1 MSKPV
6 LLLVDDNEAALNSL
20 TRLLK
25 REYEVRTATTQSEAL
40 QQLSPPPDIALL
52 DLRLKED
59 ETDNREG
66 IALLETLHQQFP
78 DIPVLMHTAHGDVNA
93 AVECVRLG
101 AVDFIEKPR
110 ADIGEITARLARA
123 LEQARLRRRVTNL
136 EQELNLIEP
145 RQIVGASK
153 QIVEVKQAIE
163 AVASDGH
170 VTVLIEGESG
180 TGKELVARALHASGW
195 RQSGPFV
202 PVVLASLPP
211 ALIEG
216 ELFGYES
223 GAFTDAR
230 RRHIGYLERAK
241 DGLLFLDEIGELELP
256 LQVKLLRFLEEREF
270 QRLGG
275 TTAIKVDVQV
285 VAATNSDLRAEVK
298 ASRFRED
305 LYFRL
310 KGFEI
315 KIPPLRE
322 RPEDIPLLA
331 DHFLNL
337 FHQQGRKVLRFSPQA
352 MDRLLQ
358 YQWPGNIR
366 QLRTTMESAL
376 FRAFYRRHMEVEVE
390 DLPPELTDSETTPPD
405 GLPSTLELSLDEALA
420 KTELTYI
427 ERALQQVQGKKTE
440 AWKLLGLN
448 DRFALLRR
456 VKKIADRYPHLM
468 NGFSF
473 VKSAYH
479 SETDDA
485 KESGAS

>member
-1 MSKPV
+1 MPKPV
-6 LLLVDDNEAALNSL
+6 LLLVDDNQDALNSL

-52 DLRLKED
+52 DMRLEED
-59 ETDNREG
+59 EPDNREG

-78 DIPVLMHTAHGDVNA
+78 DMPVLMHTAHGDVDA

-110 ADIGEITARLARA
+110 ADISEITVRLARA

-270 QRLGG
+270 ERLGG

-298 ASRFRED
+298 AGKFRED

-322 RPEDIPLLA
+322 RPEDIPLLV

-337 FHQQGRKVLRFSPQA
+337 FHQQGRKVLRCSPQA

-358 YQWPGNIR
+358 SQWPGNIR

-376 FRAFYRRHMEVEVE
+376 FRAFYRKHMEVEVE
-390 DLPPELTDSETTPPD
+390 DLPPELTESETTPQEA
-405 GLPSTLELSLDEALA
+405 LPSTDEVSLDEALA
-420 KTELTYI
+420 KTELAYI

-479 SETDDA
+479 SDTEGA
-485 KESGAS
+485 KKSSAS

>member
-6 LLLVDDNEAALNSL
+6 LLLVDDNQDALNSL

-52 DLRLKED
+52 DMRLEED
-59 ETDNREG
+59 EPDNREG

-78 DIPVLMHTAHGDVNA
+78 DIPVLMHTAHGDVDA

-110 ADIGEITARLARA
+110 ADIGEITARLGRA
-123 LEQARLRRRVTNL
+123 LDQARLRRRVTNL

-163 AVASDGH
+163 AVAGDGH

-285 VAATNSDLRAEVK
+285 VAATNSDLWAEVK
-298 ASRFRED
+298 AGKFRED
-305 LYFRL
+305 LYYRL

-322 RPEDIPLLA
+322 RPEDIPLLV

-390 DLPPELTDSETTPPD
+390 DLPPELTESETTTTD
-405 GLPSTLELSLDEALA
+405 ALPSTLDLSLDEALA
-420 KTELTYI
+420 KTELAYI

-485 KESGAS
+485 KKGSA